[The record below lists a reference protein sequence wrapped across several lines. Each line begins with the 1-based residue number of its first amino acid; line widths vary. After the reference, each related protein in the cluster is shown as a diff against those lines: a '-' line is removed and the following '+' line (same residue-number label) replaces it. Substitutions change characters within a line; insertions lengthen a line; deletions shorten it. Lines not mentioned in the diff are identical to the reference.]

1 VRNEADLWGSDR
13 YHDDKLG
20 NPATQRRFAVYSA
33 GELSYQLTN
42 SRAKAIFTVFPLL
55 PIVLSSATKANIP
68 NTKIFI
74 LPMPGYEQIP
84 HGCKSLTQLIDEGKR
99 LSELEATRWN
109 KGQAERQAAFLCYSS
124 GTSGLP
130 KGVIISHQNVI
141 ARISFQIRNLFGI
154 A

>member
-1 VRNEADLWGSDR
+1 
-13 YHDDKLG
+13 
-20 NPATQRRFAVYSA
+20 
-33 GELSYQLTN
+33 
-42 SRAKAIFTVFPLL
+42 
-55 PIVLSSATKANIP
+55 
-68 NTKIFI
+68 
-74 LPMPGYEQIP
+74 MPGYEQIP

>member
-74 LPMPGYEQIP
+74 LPMPGYE
-84 HGCKSLTQLIDEGKR
+84 
-99 LSELEATRWN
+99 
-109 KGQAERQAAFLCYSS
+109 
-124 GTSGLP
+124 
-130 KGVIISHQNVI
+130 
-141 ARISFQIRNLFGI
+141 
-154 A
+154 